1 MVINTNKGLMQY
13 QRMPYGIKP
22 ASAIFQGIMDTV
34 LANVP
39 MTGVRTDDILISG
52 RTDEEHLQN
61 LLKVMDLLKVMGVTV
76 RKEKCKFFMLEVENL
91 GHIISKMGIRV
102 NPEKTEALGNVPVPK
117 NVKELQSFIRG
128 VNYYAKFI
136 PNMATLCKPL
146 YDLLKKGTKWTW
158 A

>member
-1 MVINTNKGLMQY
+1 
-13 QRMPYGIKP
+13 
-22 ASAIFQGIMDTV
+22 
-34 LANVP
+34 
-39 MTGVRTDDILISG
+39 
-52 RTDEEHLQN
+52 
-61 LLKVMDLLKVMGVTV
+61 MGVTV

-117 NVKELQSFIRG
+117 NVKELQSFIGG

-146 YDLLKKGTKWTW
+146 YDLLKKGNQMDLGRKTTRGFRHPEIQTDIHPNLRDL
-158 A
+158 